1 MAAGG
6 DDQERTEEATPERRE
21 EFREKGQIAVSKD
34 VTSVFVL
41 ASIIGYFSFYFPIFA
56 DKFIKYLTFSFE
68 HGVGLSIKT
77 GDFKRYMFDTGSL
90 IFWLIV
96 PFFAI
101 TSSVATLITL
111 FQTRFNWSNKKLK
124 PDFKRLNPISGF
136 ARLFSLQSLMELLK
150 GIAKLFAISLVAY
163 LILYDE
169 YSKTTNLLYMDIGQI
184 WSYWGSV
191 TKLLFWS
198 VAGFLVVIGAIDYI
212 YNFIQIDKQL
222 KMTKEEVKE
231 EFKKRESDPQLK
243 AKMKRM
249 ARDIAMSKTLEATKD
264 ATVVIT
270 NPTHF
275 AIALKYQ
282 QGLMAPIVVAK
293 GKDHVAL
300 RMKEIAK
307 EKDIPMMENKPLART
322 LYKLVDVGNYIPES
336 LYKAVSEV
344 IRYVYMIQGRKLN
357 R

>member
-56 DKFIKYLTFSFE
+56 GKLIKFLTFSFE
-68 HGVGLSIKT
+68 HGVLLSLNTNGFRKYLFEI
-77 GDFKRYMFDTGSL
+77 GS
-90 IFWLIV
+90 IVFWLIF
-96 PFFAI
+96 PFFMI
-101 TSSVATLITL
+101 TTFVATMVTM
-111 FQTRFNWSNKKLK
+111 FQTRFNWSNKKLV
-124 PDFKRLNPISGF
+124 PDFKRLNPISGI
-136 ARLFSLQSLMELLK
+136 ARLASLQSVMELLK
-150 GIAKLFAISLVAY
+150 GLAKLFAISVVAY

-169 YSKTTNLLYMDIGQI
+169 YSKTTNLLHMDVKHI
-184 WSYWGSV
+184 WSYWGNV

-198 VAGFLVVIGAIDYI
+198 VAGFLVVIAAVDYI

-249 ARDIAMSKTLEATKD
+249 AREIAMSKTLEATKE
-264 ATVVIT
+264 ATVVVT

-282 QGLMAPIVVAK
+282 QGLLAPVVVAK

-307 EKDIPMMENKPLART
+307 EADIPMVENKPLART
-322 LYKLVDVGNYIPES
+322 LYKLVEVGNYIPES
-336 LYKAVSEV
+336 MYKAVSEV
-344 IRYVYMIQGRKLN
+344 IRYVYTIQGRKLN